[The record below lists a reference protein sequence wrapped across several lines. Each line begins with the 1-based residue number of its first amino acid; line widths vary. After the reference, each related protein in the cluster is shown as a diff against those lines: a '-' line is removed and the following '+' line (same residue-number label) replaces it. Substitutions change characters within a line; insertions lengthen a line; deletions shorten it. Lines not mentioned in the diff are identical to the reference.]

1 MKMETKGL
9 SCKLPLELHDKISE
23 EIKASGVKVS
33 EFIEMIINEH
43 YAKGASTM
51 GKTRIMAFQVSEELF
66 QKIKAYLNQ
75 YEQAYGR
82 KLIQRE
88 FVIGLIEAAL
98 EEAEDEFGAM
108 TAAREEEAAEDA
120 VCGTEP
126 PVSEEGPENEEV
138 PDEDEEGAVDEA
150 EANPDEMSEY
160 AC

>member
-1 MKMETKGL
+1 MTMETKGL
-9 SCKLPLELHDKISE
+9 SCKLPLELHEKISE
-23 EIKASGVKVS
+23 EIRASGVTVS
-33 EFIEMIINEH
+33 EFVEMIINEH
-43 YAKGASTM
+43 YTKGASTM
-51 GKTRIMAFQVSEELF
+51 GKTRTMAFQVSEELF
-66 QKIKAYLNQ
+66 QKIKDYLSQ
-75 YEQAYGR
+75 YERVYGR
-82 KLIQRE
+82 KLTQRE

-98 EEAEDEFGAM
+98 EEAEDEFSAM
-108 TAAREEEAAEDA
+108 AAAKEEEAAEDA

>member
-1 MKMETKGL
+1 MRVETKGL

-43 YAKGASTM
+43 YAKGATTM
-51 GKTRIMAFQVSEELF
+51 GKTRTMAFQVSEELF

-82 KLIQRE
+82 KLTQRE

-108 TAAREEEAAEDA
+108 TAAREEEAAEDT
-120 VCGTEP
+120 VCGAEP

-138 PDEDEEGAVDEA
+138 PDEDEEGAVDET